1 MTAFCN
7 SHFKKQGVMPGLQDI
22 YREIRKLVPPDD
34 TKRSAK
40 ALLQEVEVERDKL
53 LAENERLKEELKA
66 AQKIINEL
74 KAERRKRK
82 ASRTVQAR
90 A

>member
-1 MTAFCN
+1 
-7 SHFKKQGVMPGLQDI
+7 MPGLQDI